1 MDYLAGNVQ
10 LVIAI
15 FDRFLYHYYIRF
27 WLFCGVKI
35 HKILLKYTI
44 YSSYQSKNP
53 LYKPFCTN
61 GLYMLIFHQ
70 IYDLF

>member
-15 FDRFLYHYYIRF
+15 FG
-27 WLFCGVKI
+27 LFCGVKI

-44 YSSYQSKNP
+44 YSSYQQKNP
-53 LYKPFCTN
+53 LYKTFLTN
-61 GLYMLIFHQ
+61 GSYMLIFHQ
-70 IYDLF
+70 IYD